1 MYIIMLKINNK
12 NSGVESN
19 KSAPKTYD
27 RRTHMQK
34 KPLTSKQTK
43 ALSKLLLEKPRDR
56 ALFHVGIDSMLRSS
70 DLRFLTVDD
79 VTDSQGIVREECSIT
94 QQKTK
99 KTVTFN
105 LGETTRE
112 ALQTWIGVSGKRG
125 EEYLFSSRTKNYAG
139 KQLKEQPISQVQYQ
153 RLVKGWLESL
163 GIATDDYSTHSLRK
177 TKASAIYDATKNV
190 EAVRQLLGHSSVAA
204 TSAYLGIEQAKA
216 LDIAKNHRMF

>member
-1 MYIIMLKINNK
+1 MLIVNNK
-12 NSGVESN
+12 NIKVEST
-19 KSAPKTYD
+19 KSSPRIYD

-34 KPLTSKQTK
+34 KPLTAKQTK
-43 ALSKLLLEKPRDR
+43 ALSKLLLDKPRDR

-79 VTDSQGIVREECSIT
+79 VTDSQGTVREECSIT

-105 LGETTRE
+105 LCEMTRE
-112 ALQTWIGVSGKRG
+112 ALRTWIKASGKCG
-125 EEYLFSSRTKNYAG
+125 DEYLFSSRTKSYGG

-163 GIATDDYSTHSLRK
+163 GVATDDYSTHSLRK
-177 TKASAIYDATKNV
+177 TKASAIYDETKNV
-190 EAVRQLLGHSSVAA
+190 EVVRQLLGHSSVAA
-204 TSAYLGIEQAKA
+204 TSHYLGVEQAKA
-216 LDIAKNHRMF
+216 LDIAKNHKMF